1 MRSVKALLAVSG
13 LAFAIACGSDSTAP
27 RPDEE
32 ESIQILPDYFSSIAV
47 AFDAAGIGGSMF
59 PDSLKLSLEQKAAI
73 LAMHQAFAILNR
85 DAFVELQQIEIAARA
100 ARDAGEPKEVVDS
113 IIASAQPLR
122 DQVAEAFDQLH
133 EQIWNTYTPAQRA
146 WLTAHRLRICG
157 PEGPPRLTEE
167 QLVQIRDF
175 VADFQ
180 NDIQDEI
187 EKIRVLAF
195 DAFRARQAGR
205 PDSVVIDILLRARVP
220 LESIIAREKD
230 LNAQVLDV
238 LTPEQRERLCIPLN
252 GVIWGVVPGGV
263 G

>member
-13 LAFAIACGSDSTAP
+13 LAFAMACGSDSTAP

-32 ESIQILPDYFSSIAV
+32 ESIQVLPDYFSSIAV

-85 DAFVELQQIEIAARA
+85 DKFVELQQIELAARA
-100 ARDAGEPKEVVDS
+100 ARDAGQPKYVVDS
-113 IIASAQPLR
+113 IIASAQELR
-122 DQVAEAFDQLH
+122 DEVADAFDQLH

-146 WLTAHRLRICG
+146 WLEMNRLRICG
-157 PEGPPRLTEE
+157 PEGPPRLSEE
-167 QLVQIRDF
+167 QMARIRDLI
-175 VADFQ
+175 ADFQ
-180 NDIQDEI
+180 NDIQDEL
-187 EKIRVLAF
+187 EQIRVLAF
-195 DAFRARQAGR
+195 DAFQAKQAGR

-220 LESIIAREKD
+220 LERLIAREKD
-230 LNAQVLDV
+230 LNKQILDV
-238 LTPEQRERLCIPLN
+238 LTPQQRARLCIPLN
-252 GVIWGVVPGGV
+252 GIIWGVIPSGV